1 MVGSIGLTK
10 HQSPCAII
18 LNWWS
23 DLIRMPPSW
32 YALHSMDTNTLAAIS
47 SAVAAAFSAAAA
59 LLSWRAQVRQVRES
73 VRPELLLSG
82 WIREKDS
89 ASGLDAIRFQVLSNV
104 GRGTAKN
111 VVLNA
116 HAMADDGRATYEMST
131 RTVPSIPE
139 GGHFEINGTILLWW
153 NAVSNL
159 GQGPKSLSLN
169 VRIRFWDSVGVRHDT
184 TVMLCVFEDANM
196 PYGGT
201 LVAPGVGFKHLDVR
215 SESVWWLQLRRRF
228 GKLD

>member
-1 MVGSIGLTK
+1 ML
-10 HQSPCAII
+10 
-18 LNWWS
+18 
-23 DLIRMPPSW
+23 
-32 YALHSMDTNTLAAIS
+32 
-47 SAVAAAFSAAAA
+47 
-59 LLSWRAQVRQVRES
+59 QVRQS

-82 WIREKDS
+82 WVREVEP
-89 ASGLDAIRFQVLSNV
+89 ATGLDSIRFQVLSNV
-104 GRGTAKN
+104 GRGVAKN

-116 HAMADDGRATYEMST
+116 NAMADDGRATYEMST
-131 RTVPSIPE
+131 TTVPSIPAA
-139 GGHFEINGTILLWW
+139 GHFEINGTILLRW

-159 GQGPKSLSLN
+159 SQGPKSLSLN